1 MSDLPRT
8 DGELLKQAADGAQDA
23 WDELINR
30 YVALLWSIGRAYRLD
45 TPDAA
50 DAVQT
55 TWLRLLEHLDRIE
68 EPERLVSWLATTMRR
83 ECLRILRHTGREC
96 PHPPDVALFNTVD
109 PSEPADAAMI
119 RADRDA
125 QLWKAFD
132 QMPDRCRRLLRVLMT
147 SPPPPYEAVAAML
160 EVPVGSIGPTRQR
173 CLQRLRKLL
182 EQPSHS
188 ETFSC

>member
-1 MSDLPRT
+1 MNDLPRT

-30 YVALLWSIGRAYRLD
+30 YVALLWSLGRAHRLD
-45 TPDAA
+45 TADAA

-68 EPERLVSWLATTMRR
+68 EPERLAGWLATTMRR
-83 ECLRILRHTGREC
+83 ECLRILRRTGREC
-96 PHPPDVALFNTVD
+96 PHPPGVAVFSIAD
-109 PSEPADAAMI
+109 PSEPVDAAMI

-132 QMPDRCRRLLRVLMT
+132 QMPDRCRRLLRILMT
-147 SPPPPYEAVAAML
+147 SPPPPYETVAALL

-173 CLQRLRKLL
+173 CLKNLRKLL
-182 EQPSHS
+182 E
-188 ETFSC
+188 